1 MMNFPIEIKINIDG
15 NIDAALSALDRTQ
28 GDQAQKRLIWFA
40 ENRQGIADG
49 RLLLDSGVIV
59 RFRSGDTPDELTVKL
74 RPCTT
79 EQLSGRF
86 SAPFD
91 KESFEYKIEEDW
103 SGMRRA
109 LSASATRT
117 HPQGALLH
125 AVAPGADAAAPL
137 DTLQLR
143 FLQECAHAVRITG
156 LDALGP
162 IASTKLNNVPLDDLE
177 VDFER
182 WTVLDLD
189 FLELSIRVK
198 PKRGEESHEFEERA
212 ERKQKKLESAV
223 QDRGVVISENPENKT
238 RRVLTALARNHP

>member
-1 MMNFPIEIKINIDG
+1 MKFPIEIKVNIDG
-15 NIDAALSALDRTQ
+15 NIADALSALDQTQ
-28 GDQAQKRLIWFA
+28 GEQAQKRLIWFA
-40 ENRQGIADG
+40 EHRQGVADG

-79 EQLSGRF
+79 EQLSSRF
-86 SAPFD
+86 SEPFD
-91 KESFEYKIEEDW
+91 KESFEYKVEEDW
-103 SGMRRA
+103 SGIRRA

-125 AVAPGADAAAPL
+125 AVTPGADAAAPL
-137 DTLQLR
+137 DTLQLQ
-143 FLQECAHAVRITG
+143 FLQECAPGVHING

-162 IASTKLNNVPLDDLE
+162 ISSTKLNNVPIDDLE
-177 VDFER
+177 VDLER
-182 WTVLDLD
+182 WTVVDLD
-189 FLELSIRVK
+189 FLELSIRIK
-198 PKRGEESHEFEERA
+198 PKHGEDFHEFEQRA

-238 RRVLTALARNHP
+238 RRVLTALARNHH